1 MSNWTEDAK
10 TFTESFRLADE
21 EACVAHEEERETPR
35 QHEAKTRKCL
45 VCKSP
50 FPSSWAGERI
60 CRRCKSTS
68 AWRGGALG

>member
-1 MSNWTEDAK
+1 MSNVTEDAE
-10 TFTESFRLADE
+10 TFTDCFRLAE
-21 EACVAHEEERETPR
+21 EETCATRDEERETAR
-35 QHEAKTRKCL
+35 AHEAKTRKCL

-50 FPSSWAGERI
+50 FESAWAGERI

>member
-1 MSNWTEDAK
+1 MDDLE
-10 TFTESFRLADE
+10 TFTDFSVREDE
-21 EACVAHEEERETPR
+21 TSAASDEVRETPR
-35 QHEAKTRKCL
+35 PHVAKIRKCL

-50 FPSSWAGERI
+50 FESSWAGERV